1 MSTKH
6 QATASRPPGA
16 FHQRGPTPTRPW
28 QMRMGFWL
36 LIGIAAFF
44 LLTEHRVHLV
54 AGLRWLPL
62 LLLLACPLI
71 HMFGHGGHG
80 GHGKNRNDGRDA
92 AGDSPPATLG
102 TDVPAD
108 PKAHRPHSHGGDLS

>member
-1 MSTKH
+1 
-6 QATASRPPGA
+6 
-16 FHQRGPTPTRPW
+16 
-28 QMRMGFWL
+28 MRVGFWL

-44 LLTEHRVHLV
+44 LVTEHRAHLV
-54 AGLRWLPL
+54 TGLRWLPL

-80 GHGKNRNDGRDA
+80 GHRKHGRDA
-92 AGDSPPATLG
+92 AADSPPAAPG

-108 PKAHRPHSHGGDLS
+108 PKATRPHSHGGDLP